1 MKIIFKGTGNF
12 AKPIFS
18 SLIEANHNILSL
30 FTTTTK
36 SQDRKSKENQLQF
49 IAKSNNIN
57 TYILSNLNKHTK
69 ILEEMEADI
78 IVVVDYG
85 LLIPKNIL
93 EITKYGC
100 LNIHPSL
107 LPKYRGAAPMQRA
120 LLNGETKT
128 GVCVMKMDEG
138 FDTGDVLTCKEV
150 KIDDRTTFSELHKTS
165 SVIGAK
171 LLLEVLENIDKIKA
185 VKQSNFNI
193 SYAPKLQKSEG
204 KIDWNE
210 EAVIIDRKVR
220 ALNPWPGVFFNYNG
234 VTIKVIESEVIKNN
248 EISNKYEVG
257 QILSKSFDVACGK
270 DIVRLLL
277 VKPAGK
283 KTMKG
288 QDYLRGVLNF
298 EVNSI
303 IC

>member
-1 MKIIFKGTGNF
+1 MKIIFMGTGNF
-12 AKPIFS
+12 AMPIFS

-185 VKQSNFNI
+185 VNQSNFNI
-193 SYAPKLQKSEG
+193 SYAPKLKKSLG
-204 KIDWNE
+204 
-210 EAVIIDRKVR
+210 
-220 ALNPWPGVFFNYNG
+220 
-234 VTIKVIESEVIKNN
+234 
-248 EISNKYEVG
+248 
-257 QILSKSFDVACGK
+257 
-270 DIVRLLL
+270 
-277 VKPAGK
+277 
-283 KTMKG
+283 
-288 QDYLRGVLNF
+288 
-298 EVNSI
+298 
-303 IC
+303 